1 MSRRGILKGVACGL
15 LGTFVSRNNDVDG
28 YWGLGVL
35 RLFAERNN
43 LSQLT
48 IDVLHKSPNLSF
60 ESPMRISEET
70 YRQWFRN
77 ALFKAKIYPSDIKEA
92 NIYLRFTTFDEFPKT
107 IRDTR
112 GEPYLCTVSISNNS
126 RIISV
131 SRIGVCAAHD
141 PRKDRRRAC

>member
-1 MSRRGILKGVACGL
+1 MSRRGILKGIAAALV
-15 LGTFVSRNNDVDG
+15 GTFVSRNNDIEG

-35 RLFAERNN
+35 RLFAERTN
-43 LSQLT
+43 LSQIT

-60 ESPMRISEET
+60 ESPIRISEET

-77 ALFKAKIYPSDIKEA
+77 VLFNANINASDIQEA
-92 NIYLRFTTFDEFPKT
+92 NIYLRFSTFDEFPKI

-112 GEPYLCTVSISNNS
+112 GEPYVCTVNISHNS
-126 RIISV
+126 KIISV

-141 PRKDRRRAC
+141 PNKDRCRAC